1 MCFSLFSTIQHYTNN
16 FESERLKIAFFSEFL
31 FIIEKNTNLIKAET
45 NNVRITVY
53 TQSRKVTE
61 VSTTLRQI

>member
-1 MCFSLFSTIQHYTNN
+1 MCSELLPTIQHNTNN
-16 FESERLKIAFFSEFL
+16 FESERLKIAFFSEFS

-45 NNVRITVY
+45 NNVRFTVY
-53 TQSRKVTE
+53 TQVTE